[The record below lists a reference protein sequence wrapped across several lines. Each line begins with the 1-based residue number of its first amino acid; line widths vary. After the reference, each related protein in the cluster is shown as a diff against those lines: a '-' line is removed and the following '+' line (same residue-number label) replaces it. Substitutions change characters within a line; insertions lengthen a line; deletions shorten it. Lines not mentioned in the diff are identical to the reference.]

1 MSIRDGFLPF
11 GPAHGDS
18 VVPRTD
24 DESSEEITLGTH
36 IVLFDLRQDRLYVSH
51 MICMSLATTLPVGS
65 SVFPPLVANI

>member
-24 DESSEEITLGTH
+24 DGSSEEIKLGTRVV
-36 IVLFDLRQDRLYVSH
+36 IFDLRQDRLYVSH
-51 MICMSLATTLPVGS
+51 RNL
-65 SVFPPLVANI
+65 ANIRILCAVV